1 MVRIRTAS
9 SDFDTGAG
17 NVSDGKRCIS
27 VRPAKMESDGGCYR
41 NFCLFCNV
49 FGRAGRT
56 RKTADRAIAWFL
68 IVFSNIRLLMEMQG
82 REHIGWIDLLRVVAC
97 FLVVLSH
104 CCDPFVARF
113 DADRGAFLTGV
124 FTGSFVRA
132 CVPLFV
138 MMTGCCCF
146 PYARSSGIF
155 TGSVSDASSFRW
167 FSGRSCCRCRI
178 SFT

>member
-1 MVRIRTAS
+1 
-9 SDFDTGAG
+9 
-17 NVSDGKRCIS
+17 
-27 VRPAKMESDGGCYR
+27 
-41 NFCLFCNV
+41 
-49 FGRAGRT
+49 
-56 RKTADRAIAWFL
+56 
-68 IVFSNIRLLMEMQG
+68 MEMQG

-138 MMTGCCCF
+138 MMTGVLLLPVRAELGDF
-146 PYARSSGIF
+146 YRKRIGRIVVPLVLVGRVAA
-155 TGSVSDASSFRW
+155 VVFRLPELRR
-167 FSGRSCCRCRI
+167 FDR
-178 SFT
+178 